1 MDAIEAIRT
10 RRTVKAFAVDPPSR
24 EQIDELLE
32 LARWAPN
39 HGLTCPWRFRVVGPN
54 ALAALKLAAC
64 AQARDAAPDG
74 ADPGV
79 IATAAAT
86 KLDRAPALVLVSS
99 VRSADPQRDA
109 EDEHATAI
117 AAYIVLLG
125 AHAMGLAGYWRT
137 PAVLH
142 DAAGLAALGVPDD
155 EQVMG
160 LLHLGRAAQVPATA
174 PARSEVVD
182 YATWLD

>member
-64 AQARDAAPDG
+64 AQARDAAPEG
-74 ADPGV
+74 ADPEV
-79 IATAAAT
+79 ISTAAAA
-86 KLDRAPALVLVSS
+86 KLDRAPTLVVVSS
-99 VRSADPQRDA
+99 VCDVDPQRDA

-125 AHAMGLAGYWRT
+125 AHALGLAGYWRT

-142 DAAGLAALGVPDD
+142 DAAGLAALSVPD
-155 EQVMG
+155 EERVIG
-160 LLHLGRAAQVPATA
+160 LLHLGRAAQAPAAA
-174 PARSEVVD
+174 PARSAAAD